1 MHAPSYYIVHASKEH
16 LRDGADAVNT
26 GGDVGELEVSRL
38 GKVAIEDK
46 VVVVDDG
53 TDDGSHGNAAV
64 LALNGT
70 TTLEG
75 LGLSLEPAEGIV
87 NAERLGDTKLE
98 LRDGE
103 VGSDPAGLGR
113 DKRGGRS
120 SKKGGDSELH
130 LDVYINKMARGGVR
144 PWWRRR
150 GRGSKAPRA
159 TTKPRTFSRR
169 SRACFYVI
177 FCRSKQFNIARHLL
191 FVPRLWYAFIRS
203 PRSPAHAIAMPPVV
217 YFARNFNTNAPTQ
230 PSNRPE
236 NWLARRRKSSGSCSR
251 R

>member
-1 MHAPSYYIVHASKEH
+1 MHAPSYYVVHASKEH

-26 GGDVGELEVSRL
+26 GGDVGELEVTRL
-38 GKVAIEDK
+38 GKVAIEDN

-87 NAERLGDTKLE
+87 NAEGLGDTKLE

-113 DKRGGRS
+113 GKRGGRS

-130 LDVYINKMARGGVR
+130 LDVYINIMA
-144 PWWRRR
+144 
-150 GRGSKAPRA
+150 
-159 TTKPRTFSRR
+159 T
-169 SRACFYVI
+169 
-177 FCRSKQFNIARHLL
+177 
-191 FVPRLWYAFIRS
+191 RL
-203 PRSPAHAIAMPPVV
+203 
-217 YFARNFNTNAPTQ
+217 
-230 PSNRPE
+230 E
-236 NWLARRRKSSGSCSR
+236 EE
-251 R
+251 

>member
-1 MHAPSYYIVHASKEH
+1 MHAPSYYVVHASKEH

-26 GGDVGELEVSRL
+26 GGDVGELEVTRL
-38 GKVAIEDK
+38 GKVAIEDN

-87 NAERLGDTKLE
+87 NAEGLGDTKLE

-113 DKRGGRS
+113 GKRGGRS
-120 SKKGGDSELH
+120 SKKGGNGELH
-130 LDVYINKMARGGVR
+130 HGGDLVELLCSYEQY
-144 PWWRRR
+144 RRR
-150 GRGSKAPRA
+150 PCEEAAERKEQGAIMA
-159 TTKPRTFSRR
+159 ANNTHT
-169 SRACFYVI
+169 
-177 FCRSKQFNIARHLL
+177 
-191 FVPRLWYAFIRS
+191 RLDLIQLVF
-203 PRSPAHAIAMPPVV
+203 
-217 YFARNFNTNAPTQ
+217 Q
-230 PSNRPE
+230 
-236 NWLARRRKSSGSCSR
+236 SSGSLAS
-251 R
+251 